1 MHNPLL
7 PEDPLGLDPVIQS
20 GAIHA
25 ALEGIV
31 TIDEAMH
38 IVMINP
44 AAQRMFG
51 REAAQV
57 LGQDLSVLIPGA
69 LRERHTAHVQAFMAS
84 GVIESPMRPLGPLAG
99 LRADGSEFPLEAAI
113 CQVDAASKLGGH
125 RYFTAMLRDLSNEQ
139 KLAAQVDQLNRR
151 MRSLFDLLP
160 VAIWITEG
168 DSVVYAN
175 KACARLFGVAE
186 RESLAGQSM
195 YALLHPA
202 THELVREKVAHA
214 LTLEEEVLA
223 MHGKIARRDGSSR
236 DVEMVVAA
244 LPDHSRTL
252 VQMVISDITEQS
264 QERQA
269 LLASRRTLRDLA
281 ASLVD
286 TREEERRRIA
296 RELHDELG
304 QRLTAL
310 KLELSA
316 LEGIGTPCIHSARVQ
331 SMIRMVDDTVAAT
344 RRISLDLRPLM
355 LDDLGLSAAIEW
367 LAQETER
374 RSGLQV
380 ALRCDPLPDLIPQK
394 ILTTLY
400 RIVQEA
406 LTNIVRHARAT
417 RVAISMVHAGSSIE
431 LRVEDNGAG
440 FPGKPLRVPKKSFGL
455 IGIRERV
462 LMLGGELS
470 LGNLPGG
477 GAAMVVKLPLS
488 DMDGAGY
495 PLERASSPPL
505 PDAGTFLPTDAKP

>member
-1 MHNPLL
+1 MHNPCL
-7 PEDPLGLDPVIQS
+7 PEDPLELDPVIQS

-51 REAAQV
+51 RPAAQV

-69 LRERHTAHVQAFMAS
+69 LRELHTAHVQAFMAS
-84 GVIESPMRPLGPLAG
+84 GVVERPMRALGPLAG

-113 CQVDAASKLGGH
+113 CQVEASSKLGGH
-125 RYFTAMLRDLSNEQ
+125 RYFTTMLRDLSNEH
-139 KLAAQVDQLNRR
+139 KLAAQIDQINRR
-151 MRSLFDLLP
+151 MRALFDLLP

-168 DSVVYAN
+168 ESVVYAN
-175 KACARLFGVAE
+175 KACARLFGAAQ
-186 RESLAGQSM
+186 RESLTGQSI
-195 YALLHPA
+195 YALLHPT

-214 LTLEEEVLA
+214 LASEEEVLA

-252 VQMVISDITEQS
+252 VQIVIYDITKQTH
-264 QERQA
+264 ERRA
-269 LLASRRTLRDLA
+269 LLESKRTLRELA

-304 QRLTAL
+304 QQLTAL

-316 LEGIGTPCIHSARVQ
+316 LEGIETPCIPSARTQ
-331 SMIRMVDDTVAAT
+331 SMIQMVDDTVAAT
-344 RRISLDLRPLM
+344 RRISMDLRPLM

-380 ALRCDPLPDLIPQK
+380 TLRCDPLPDLLPQK
-394 ILTTLY
+394 VLTALY

-406 LTNIVRHARAT
+406 LTNIVRHANAT
-417 RVAISMVHAGSSIE
+417 RVVIAMAHTGSFIE

-440 FPGKPLRVPKKSFGL
+440 FPDQPQRVPGKSFGL

-477 GAAMVVKLPLS
+477 GASMVVKLPLS
-488 DMDGAGY
+488 GAD
-495 PLERASSPPL
+495 
-505 PDAGTFLPTDAKP
+505 DAQGDS

>member
-1 MHNPLL
+1 MYNPRSSA
-7 PEDPLGLDPVIQS
+7 DPLEMDAVVQS

-51 REAAQV
+51 RPAAQL

-69 LRERHTAHVQAFMAS
+69 LRERHTAHVQEFMAS
-84 GVIESPMRPLGPLAG
+84 GVVERPMSERGQLMG

-113 CQVDAASKLGGH
+113 CQVEASSKLGGH
-125 RYFTAMLRDLSNEQ
+125 SYFTAMLRDLSNEH
-139 KLAAQVDQLNRR
+139 KLAAQVDQINRR
-151 MRSLFDLLP
+151 MRTLFDLLP

-168 DSVVYAN
+168 ESVVYAN
-175 KACARLFGVAE
+175 SACARLFGVAQ
-186 RESLAGQSM
+186 RESLTGQSI
-195 YALLHPA
+195 YTLLHPA
-202 THELVREKVAHA
+202 THERVREMVAHA
-214 LTLEEEVLA
+214 LASAEEVLP

-252 VQMVISDITEQS
+252 VQMVLSDITKQS
-264 QERQA
+264 QERRA
-269 LLASRRTLRDLA
+269 LLESRRTLRNLA

-286 TREEERRRIA
+286 TREEDQRRIA

-316 LEGIGTPCIHSARVQ
+316 LEGIETPGIPSARIQ
-331 SMIRMVDDTVAAT
+331 SMIQMVDDTMAAT
-344 RRISLDLRPLM
+344 RRISLGLRPLM
-355 LDDLGLSAAIEW
+355 LDDLGLNAAIEW
-367 LAQETER
+367 LAQEYER

-380 ALRCDPLPDLIPQK
+380 ALRCDQLPDLMSQK
-394 ILTTLY
+394 VLTALY

-406 LTNIVRHARAT
+406 LTNIVRHAKAT
-417 RVAISMVHAGSSIE
+417 RVAISMVHADSLIE
-431 LRVEDNGAG
+431 LRIEDNGTG
-440 FPGKPLRVPKKSFGL
+440 FPDPSLRVPGKSFGL

-462 LMLGGELS
+462 LMLGGDLS

-477 GAAMVVKLPLS
+477 GASMVVRLPMS
-488 DMDGAGY
+488 GQDATGY
-495 PLERASSPPL
+495 PLESAASLSQL
-505 PDAGTFLPTDAKP
+505 VAGATPSDTRT

>member
-1 MHNPLL
+1 MYNPRSSTE
-7 PEDPLGLDPVIQS
+7 PTEMDAVVQS

-51 REAAQV
+51 QPAAQL

-69 LRERHTAHVQAFMAS
+69 LRELHRAHVQKFMAS
-84 GVIESPMRPLGPLAG
+84 EVAERSMGDRGQLLG
-99 LRADGSEFPLEAAI
+99 LRADGTEFPLEAAI
-113 CQVDAASKLGGH
+113 CQVEASSKLGGH
-125 RYFTAMLRDLSNEQ
+125 RYFTAMLRDVSNEQ

-151 MRSLFDLLP
+151 MRTLFDLLP

-168 DSVVYAN
+168 ELVVYAN
-175 KACARLFGVAE
+175 SACARLFGVAQ
-186 RESLAGQSM
+186 RESLTGQSI

-202 THELVREKVAHA
+202 THEQVREKVAHA
-214 LTLEEEVLA
+214 LASEDEVLP
-223 MHGKIARRDGSSR
+223 MHGKIARHDGSSR

-252 VQMVISDITEQS
+252 VQMVLSDITKQS
-264 QERQA
+264 QERRA

-286 TREEERRRIA
+286 TREEEQRRLA

-316 LEGIGTPCIHSARVQ
+316 PESIGAPGIPSARIQ
-331 SMIRMVDDTVAAT
+331 SMIQMVDDTMAAT

-355 LDDLGLSAAIEW
+355 LDDLGLNAAIEW
-367 LAQETER
+367 LAQEYER
-374 RSGLQV
+374 RARLQV
-380 ALRCDPLPDLIPQK
+380 TLRCDPLPDQLPQK
-394 ILTTLY
+394 VLSALY

-406 LTNIVRHARAT
+406 LTNIVRHADAT
-417 RVAISMVHAGSSIE
+417 RVAISIVHTGSSIE

-440 FPGKPLRVPKKSFGL
+440 FPEQPLRVPGKSFGL

-462 LMLGGELS
+462 LMLGGDLS
-470 LGNLPGG
+470 LGNLPDG
-477 GAAMVVKLPLS
+477 GASMVVKLPMSGS
-488 DMDGAGY
+488 DVSEE
-495 PLERASSPPL
+495 PLESA
-505 PDAGTFLPTDAKP
+505 AGLLQLLAGAAPFDTLT

>member
-1 MHNPLL
+1 MFNSRLSD
-7 PEDPLGLDPVIQS
+7 DPLALDPVVQS

-51 REAAQV
+51 RPAEQV

-84 GVIESPMRPLGPLAG
+84 GVIERPMRALGPLAG

-151 MRSLFDLLP
+151 MRALFELLP

-175 KACARLFGVAE
+175 KACARLFGVAD
-186 RESLAGQSM
+186 RDSLTGQSI

-202 THELVREKVAHA
+202 SHELVREKVAHA
-214 LTLEEEVLA
+214 LSSEDEVLA
-223 MHGKIARRDGSSR
+223 IHGKIVRRDGWPR
-236 DVEMVVAA
+236 DVELVVAA

-269 LLASRRTLRDLA
+269 LLESRHTLRDLA

-316 LEGIGTPCIHSARVQ
+316 LAGSGTHGIPLARTQ
-331 SMIRMVDDTVAAT
+331 SMIQMVDDTVAAT
-344 RRISLDLRPLM
+344 RRISKDLRPLM

-394 ILTTLY
+394 VLTALY

-406 LTNIVRHARAT
+406 LTNIVRHASAT
-417 RVAISMVHAGSSIE
+417 RVVIVMTHSGSIIE
-431 LRVEDNGAG
+431 LRVEDNGTG
-440 FPGKPLRVPKKSFGL
+440 FPDQPLRVPGKSFGL

-462 LMLGGELS
+462 LMLGGELN

-477 GAAMVVKLPLS
+477 GASMVVKLPLS
-488 DMDGAGY
+488 GTD
-495 PLERASSPPL
+495 
-505 PDAGTFLPTDAKP
+505 DAHGDS

>member
-1 MHNPLL
+1 MMKIQRSFCMHNPCL
-7 PEDPLGLDPVIQS
+7 PEDPLGLDPVVQS
-20 GAIHA
+20 SAIHA

-51 REAAQV
+51 RSAAQV

-84 GVIESPMRPLGPLAG
+84 GVIERPVRALGPRAG

-113 CQVDAASKLGGH
+113 CQVDASSKLGGH
-125 RYFTAMLRDLSNEQ
+125 RYFTAMLRDLSKEQ
-139 KLAAQVDQLNRR
+139 ELAAQVDQLNRQ
-151 MRSLFDLLP
+151 MRALFDLLP

-175 KACARLFGVAE
+175 KACARLFGVSD

-195 YALLHPA
+195 YALLHPT

-214 LTLEEEVLA
+214 LSSEDEVQA
-223 MHGKIARRDGSSR
+223 MRGKIARCDGWSR
-236 DVEMVVAA
+236 DVEMVIAA
-244 LPDHSRTL
+244 LPVPSRTL
-252 VQMVISDITEQS
+252 VQMVISDITTQS

-269 LLASRRTLRDLA
+269 LLESKRTLRDLA

-316 LEGIGTPCIHSARVQ
+316 LAGSGTHGIPLARTQ
-331 SMIRMVDDTVAAT
+331 SMIQMVDDTVAAT
-344 RRISLDLRPLM
+344 RRISKDLRPLM

-380 ALRCDPLPDLIPQK
+380 ALRCDPLPDQIPQK
-394 ILTTLY
+394 VLTALY

-406 LTNIVRHARAT
+406 LTNIVRHASAT
-417 RVAISMVHAGSSIE
+417 RVAIVMTHSGSIIE
-431 LRVEDNGAG
+431 LHVEDNGTG
-440 FPGKPLRVPKKSFGL
+440 FPDQPLRVPGKSFGL

-462 LMLGGELS
+462 LMLGGELN

-477 GAAMVVKLPLS
+477 GASMVVKLPLS
-488 DMDGAGY
+488 GSD
-495 PLERASSPPL
+495 
-505 PDAGTFLPTDAKP
+505 DAQGDS

>member
-1 MHNPLL
+1 MDNPRL
-7 PEDPLGLDPVIQS
+7 PADSLALDPVVQS

-51 REAAQV
+51 WPAAQV
-57 LGQDLSVLIPGA
+57 LGQDLSVLIPDA
-69 LRERHTAHVQAFMAS
+69 LRELHTAHVQHFMTS
-84 GVIESPMRPLGPLAG
+84 GVIERPMKALGPLVG
-99 LRADGSEFPLEAAI
+99 VRADGSEFPLEAAI
-113 CQVDAASKLGGH
+113 CQVDSSIKLGGH
-125 RYFTAMLRDLSNEQ
+125 RYFTALLRDLSNEQ
-139 KLAAQVDQLNRR
+139 KLAAQIDQLNRR
-151 MRSLFDLLP
+151 MRTLFDLLP

-168 DSVVYAN
+168 ESVVYAN
-175 KACARLFGVAE
+175 NACARLFGVAN
-186 RESLAGQSM
+186 RDNLAGQSI
-195 YALLHPA
+195 YALLHPT
-202 THELVREKVAHA
+202 THELVREKVALA
-214 LTLEEEVLA
+214 LASEDEVLP
-223 MHGKIARRDGSSR
+223 MHGKIARHDGSSR
-236 DVEMVVAA
+236 DVELVVAA

-252 VQMVISDITEQS
+252 VQMVLSDITKQS
-264 QERQA
+264 QERRA
-269 LLASRRTLRDLA
+269 LLESRRTLRALA

-316 LEGIGTPCIHSARVQ
+316 LKRVGEPGIHAVRLQ
-331 SMIRMVDDTVAAT
+331 SMIEMVDDTVIET
-344 RRISLDLRPLM
+344 RRISMDLRPLM
-355 LDDLGLSAAIEW
+355 LDDLGLYAAIEW
-367 LAQETER
+367 LAQDYEKR
-374 RSGLQV
+374 AGLQV
-380 ALRCDPLPDLIPQK
+380 QLRCDPLPDLMPQK
-394 ILTTLY
+394 VLTALY

-417 RVAISMVHAGSSIE
+417 RVTIVMVCTGSFIE

-440 FPGKPLRVPKKSFGL
+440 FPDKPLRVPRKSFGL

-477 GAAMVVKLPLS
+477 GAMMIVKLPLS
-488 DMDGAGY
+488 ETHDADHISESAAIPLQPGPGA
-495 PLERASSPPL
+495 
-505 PDAGTFLPTDAKP
+505 FLATDAMP